1 MLKQSCIEMADDIT
15 DDKKC
20 GFCKKVVDRLFRCED
35 CNGQQSGGDSFG
47 KKLCKMCVIPHLQC
61 DHTLTDGKGSK
72 VLICSEHK
80 MLQHEYCRTCD
91 SPFCW
96 GCMSKHSKHEFGP
109 LDNRA
114 LEVRKKVF
122 ESLSEFE
129 YEEKL
134 MNAVKAEIAEKVEK
148 HEEEQKSLCEKFMAE
163 VEKLKQKGLKT
174 IEDNCN
180 IMKEHLKAVDDV
192 VEIQQRLRDL
202 LSVPNDHLVNE
213 FREVDKKM
221 KQLRIASDKMKKEN
235 AVILTCDV
243 ESIVAKVEQLHS
255 SIAADLK
262 SVLFVGCHFCC
273 DRNGRYYRVTLRRG
287 EFLVEDVTFD
297 NSGSFSNTNCRTKLL
312 NEITHCFSVQDTS
325 NNLKVVFLMSNNSA
339 YVFNPSD
346 ANMTLSSFP
355 YPTKTHFLCP
365 YYYSSQPYWSY
376 WEGGVIKFTHNP
388 SFTVQCESI
397 PSVRTGQPDYYWL
410 FFISSDNSVIVADIH
425 NNRQTRFTIPDIE
438 RISCVSFNYNAVFI
452 FSADGSYFYTVY
464 YIQSLQF
471 SSPVKQNWN
480 NQSNVMTVSVNNYNY
495 SITKAA
501 NPGDTQYP
509 HLFNVKR
516 V

>member
-1 MLKQSCIEMADDIT
+1 MADDIT

-20 GFCKKVVDRLFRCED
+20 GFCKKVVDKLFRCED
-35 CNGQQSGGDSFG
+35 CSGHQRGTNSDG
-47 KKLCKMCVIPHLQC
+47 KKLCKRCVIPHLQC
-61 DHTLTDGKGSK
+61 DHTLTDGKGNK

-96 GCMSKHSKHEFGP
+96 ECTSKHSGHKFGP
-109 LDNRA
+109 LDVRA
-114 LEVRKKVF
+114 SEVRKKVF

-148 HEEEQKSLCEKFMAE
+148 HEEEQKSLREKFMAE

-192 VEIQQRLRDL
+192 VEIQQKLRDL

-255 SIAADLK
+255 SVAADLK
-262 SVLFVGCHFCC
+262 SVLFVSCHFCG
-273 DRNGRYYRVTLRRG
+273 DQNGRYYRVTLRRG

-297 NSGSFSNTNCRTKLL
+297 NSGSVSYTNCRTQLL
-312 NEITHCFSVQDTS
+312 NELTQCFSFFDTSNKLNIVILTS
-325 NNLKVVFLMSNNSA
+325 NNLA
-339 YVFNPSD
+339 YVLNPSD
-346 ANMTLSSFP
+346 ANMTRSNVQ

-365 YYYSSQPYWSY
+365 YYYGSSQPHWSY
-376 WEGGVIKFTHNP
+376 WEGGVIKFTHNA

-397 PSVRTGQPDYYWL
+397 PSVRMGQLYYYWL
-410 FFISSDNSVIVADIH
+410 FFISSDNSVIVADI
-425 NNRQTRFTIPDIE
+425 NSNRQTRFTIPDIE

-471 SSPVKQNWN
+471 SSPVKHNWN
-480 NQSNVMTVSVNNYNY
+480 NQSSVTVSVNNYNY

-509 HLFNVKR
+509 LLFKVTR